1 MMNRSKLNLLDL
13 RKAFGEC
20 HKFSAWAP
28 KFNLGLHAHKGEAEV
43 LTQKDVIPP
52 FFCNFLLFPFPFS
65 IFSPFT
71 SSSFIPFPSGHPPP
85 LTSIVH
91 SVSHNIYPCEPER
104 EIMQWKSVQRYKFG
118 YCFLVRGTQN
128 HFLRSYLILE
138 LIWTQKNW
146 IEKKNLKKNI
156 YIIIC
161 YRAS

>member
-1 MMNRSKLNLLDL
+1 MQ
-13 RKAFGEC
+13 
-20 HKFSAWAP
+20 FS
-28 KFNLGLHAHKGEAEV
+28 
-43 LTQKDVIPP
+43 
-52 FFCNFLLFPFPFS
+52 PFS
-65 IFSPFT
+65 IPVFHFSPFHILIFH
-71 SSSFIPFPSGHPPP
+71 SLPQRPSPPP

-146 IEKKNLKKNI
+146 IEKKNLKKT
-156 YIIIC
+156 YISSFVTEHLKNCEIKKFLHCNLKISAVNWFVC
-161 YRAS
+161 EN